1 LAWFIWFVLEPGFP
15 LSFPVL
21 LPLTLLLFFH
31 LAGGLQEVPK
41 ILILGFWLK
50 ARVAAAASV
59 AQLAFP
65 DSSIR
70 MRLIESPTCP
80 FTWEAGGEFES
91 SCQRVTAMFR
101 RVAMESQTLAAPK
114 PEMVW

>member
-1 LAWFIWFVLEPGFP
+1 LELEPGLP
-15 LSFPVL
+15 LSLPVL

-41 ILILGFWLK
+41 ILILGFLLK

-59 AQLAFP
+59 PQLAFP

-70 MRLIESPTCP
+70 IRSMESPTCP
-80 FTWEAGGEFES
+80 FTWLAGGRLES
-91 SCQRVTAMFR
+91 SVQRVTAMFR
-101 RVAMESQTLAAPK
+101 RVVMESQTLAAPN
-114 PEMVW
+114 PEMV

>member
-1 LAWFIWFVLEPGFP
+1 LAWFIWLVLEPGLP

-41 ILILGFWLK
+41 IRMLEFWLK
-50 ARVAAAASV
+50 ASVAAAASV
-59 AQLAFP
+59 PQFAFP
-65 DSSIR
+65 DSSMRIR
-70 MRLIESPTCP
+70 SMESPTCP
-80 FTWEAGGEFES
+80 FTWLAGGDAES
-91 SCQRVTAMFR
+91 SCQRVTAMFLSL
-101 RVAMESQTLAAPK
+101 VMESQTLAAPK